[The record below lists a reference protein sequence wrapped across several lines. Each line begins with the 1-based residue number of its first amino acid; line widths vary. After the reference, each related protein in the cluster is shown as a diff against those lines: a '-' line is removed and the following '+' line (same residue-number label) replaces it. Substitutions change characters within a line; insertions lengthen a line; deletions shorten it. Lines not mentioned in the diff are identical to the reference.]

1 MISSTRNIY
10 KKAVEVLYHLSSLLF
25 FKMKKDFKKGTVAK
39 HSNQVPKAIEDFLK
53 IKYNEENQQVTSA
66 RALWEWLEVETP
78 FTKWFARRVEEYGF
92 EEGSDY
98 AEVLDKNVRNLKGGR
113 PSTDYAIKL
122 GMGKELSMAERTEKG
137 KATRKYFLAC
147 EESAKDKSMPAL
159 PQTYAEALRMLADKV
174 DENKAL
180 SSKLYITEEELS
192 AYKLRFEGILTRGEW
207 AKKLNEEYGYN
218 IAQKRSKNSK
228 RPSISEILADM
239 GITQRDG
246 ENEIAKQEY
255 VSKGWF
261 VNVKK
266 RGSNGFPSVVTYITP
281 IGQKELG
288 VKVKV
293 YILKA
298 INNKLGQIYNMSPD
312 DTRLDVMAHQAL
324 LDLALN

>member
-1 MISSTRNIY
+1 
-10 KKAVEVLYHLSSLLF
+10 
-25 FKMKKDFKKGTVAK
+25 MKKDSKKGAVAK
-39 HSNQVPKAIEDFLK
+39 RSNQVPKAIEDFLK

-66 RALWEWLEVETP
+66 RALWEWLEVETR
-78 FTKWFARRVEEYGF
+78 FDMWFKRRVEEYGF
-92 EEGSDY
+92 EEGTDFCTILCESQ
-98 AEVLDKNVRNLKGGR
+98 GGR

-122 GMGKELSMAERTEKG
+122 GMGKELSMAEKTEKG
-137 KATRKYFLAC
+137 KATRKYFLKC
-147 EESAKDKSMPAL
+147 EEKAKDKSMPAL

-180 SSKLYITEEELS
+180 SSKLYITEEELN

-228 RPSISEILADM
+228 RPSISDILADM

-281 IGQKELG
+281 LGQKELG

-293 YILKA
+293 CIIKA